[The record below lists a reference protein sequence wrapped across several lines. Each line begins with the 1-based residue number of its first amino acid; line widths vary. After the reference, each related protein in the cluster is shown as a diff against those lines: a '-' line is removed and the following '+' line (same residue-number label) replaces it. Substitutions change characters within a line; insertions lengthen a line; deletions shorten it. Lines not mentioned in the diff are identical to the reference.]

1 MPTKSKKSNDDY
13 RTLAQRWSYSDL
25 LKVWNRIK
33 SGGSVPEWSSGKAFE
48 YLVIRAFEIEG
59 LRVTYPYEVTYPQK
73 FGILEQVDGV
83 VYLGERPFLVESKD
97 LSEAAAI
104 EAFAK
109 LRFRLEARPPGIMG
123 ILFSVKNFTIAVE
136 VFAQFASPLNVLL
149 WNSADLDIALNN
161 NSMKS
166 ALEQKL
172 QYALEHGLP
181 LYPLGGPP

>member
-1 MPTKSKKSNDDY
+1 MPAKSKKTSDDY
-13 RTLAQRWSYSDL
+13 RTLAQGWNSNNLLTIWSQ
-25 LKVWNRIK
+25 IK
-33 SGGSVPEWSSGKAFE
+33 SGASIRGWPSGKAFE
-48 YLVIRAFEIEG
+48 YMVIRAFEIGG

-73 FGILEQVDGV
+73 FGILEQIDGV

-109 LRFRLEARPPGIMG
+109 LRFRLEGRPPGIMG
-123 ILFSVKNFTIAVE
+123 ILFSVRDFTLAVE

-149 WNSADLDIALNN
+149 WNRADLDIALNTN
-161 NSMKS
+161 MMKS

-172 QYALEHGLP
+172 QFALEYGLP
-181 LYPLGGPP
+181 LYALGGLP